1 MAKKKKEQEKITIDK
16 EKDILK
22 EETPLLEDEA
32 EEETEPEELEE
43 DKPESED
50 DVDISEVEDNI
61 AEDEEGN
68 IIVEAPQAEEEELQR
83 TTEEA
88 DTEKD
93 EASDEESSYIKQ
105 KKNVEEVSGNAGK
118 IQVSK
123 EQFAKVI
130 ERLQFLRTVGR
141 KEIAEKLKIARE
153 FGDLSENSEYE
164 AAKKDQAFVEG
175 EVSDLE
181 QRIEKMEIID
191 FYGLTDEV
199 VHIGNVVQTKRL
211 KDEKILNCQIV
222 GSSYESDINCQP
234 MKIAI
239 DSPVGNGLLGVAV
252 GGMVRIKLPHNKM
265 AVFQVLNISH

>member
-32 EEETEPEELEE
+32 EEEADLEEIEE

-50 DVDISEVEDNI
+50 AVDISEVEDNI

-68 IIVEAPQAEEEELQR
+68 IVVEAPPTEEEELQR
-83 TTEEA
+83 TTGEV
-88 DTEKD
+88 DTEED
-93 EASDEESSYIKQ
+93 EASDEEDSYIKQ
-105 KKNVEEVSGNAGK
+105 KKNGEEGIGSEDK

-123 EQFAKVI
+123 EQFAKSI

-175 EVSDLE
+175 EISDLE
-181 QRIEKMEIID
+181 QRMEKMEIMD
-191 FYGLTDEV
+191 FYGLTDEM
-199 VHIGNVVQTKRL
+199 VHIGNVVRTKRI
-211 KDEKILNCQIV
+211 KDGKIFNCQIV

-252 GGMVRIKLPHNKM
+252 GGMVRIKLPHNKK
-265 AVFQVLNISH
+265 AIFQVLSINH

>member
-1 MAKKKKEQEKITIDK
+1 MGRKKSEQEKITIDK

-32 EEETEPEELEE
+32 EEETDLEETKE

-50 DVDISEVEDNI
+50 AVDISEVEDNI
-61 AEDEEGN
+61 AEDEDGN
-68 IIVEAPQAEEEELQR
+68 MVVEAPQEEEEELKR

-88 DTEKD
+88 DTDED
-93 EASDEESSYIKQ
+93 EASDEEDSYIKQ
-105 KKNVEEVSGNAGK
+105 KKNVEEVSGSAGK

-123 EQFAKVI
+123 EQFEKTIA
-130 ERLQFLRTVGR
+130 RLHFLRTVGR
-141 KEIAEKLKIARE
+141 KEIAEKLKTARE

-181 QRIEKMEIID
+181 QRIEKMEIMD
-191 FYGLTDEV
+191 FYGLTDEM
-199 VHIGNVVQTKRL
+199 VHIGNVVQTKRM
-211 KDEKILNCQIV
+211 KDGKIFNVQIV
-222 GSSYESDINCQP
+222 GSSYESDVNCQP

-239 DSPVGNGLLGVAV
+239 DSPVGSGLLGFGV
-252 GGMVRIKLPHNKM
+252 GGMVRIKLPHNKTSI
-265 AVFQVLNISH
+265 FQVLSISH